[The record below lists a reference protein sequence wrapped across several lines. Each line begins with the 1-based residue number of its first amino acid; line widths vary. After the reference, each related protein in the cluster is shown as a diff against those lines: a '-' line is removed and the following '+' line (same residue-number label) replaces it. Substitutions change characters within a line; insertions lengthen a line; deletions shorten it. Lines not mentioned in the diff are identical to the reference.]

1 MQGGQ
6 LEEFMTGREE
16 LQRIARMV
24 DIHRQKM
31 ERIEEQLT
39 RLESIHLEQGQVVR
53 AVRAIPNEGMVG
65 AMLPLGSGVQLMVD
79 IPGDSGAVVDIGTAV
94 QAEMTRVQAAD
105 LIEERQI
112 EISTLI
118 DSLKKEFDS
127 AEATVRELAETFNQG
142 VAAMDEATPSD
153 ESEPTST
160 PTIQDEVLPESEQE
174 NTERPR
180 RRRRGIGSELTLDD

>member
-1 MQGGQ
+1 MQGEQ
-6 LEEFMTGREE
+6 LANSMTGREE

-53 AVRAIPNEGMVG
+53 AMREIPDEGMLG
-65 AMLPLGSGVQLMVD
+65 AMIPLGSGVQLMVD
-79 IPGDSGAVVDIGTAV
+79 IPKDSGAVVDIGTAV
-94 QAEMTRVQAAD
+94 QAEMSRGQAAD
-105 LIEERQI
+105 LIEERQA
-112 EISTLI
+112 EINILI

-127 AEATVRELAETFNQG
+127 AELTVRELAETFNQG
-142 VAAMDEATPSD
+142 VAAMEENPPSQPDPPSIPSPQEEAPIESD
-153 ESEPTST
+153 
-160 PTIQDEVLPESEQE
+160 QD

-180 RRRRGIGSELTLDD
+180 RGRRGIGSELTLDD

>member
-6 LEEFMTGREE
+6 LEGFMAAREE

-53 AVRAIPNEGMVG
+53 AIRAIPEEGMVG
-65 AMLPLGSGVQLMVD
+65 AMIPLGSGVQLMVD
-79 IPGDSGAVVDIGTAV
+79 IPEDSGAVVDIGTAV
-94 QAEMTRVQAAD
+94 QAEMTRGQAAD
-105 LIEERQI
+105 LIEERQL
-112 EISTLI
+112 EINTLI
-118 DSLKKEFDS
+118 ESLKKEFDS
-127 AEATVRELAETFNQG
+127 AETTVRELAETFNQG
-142 VAAMDEATPSD
+142 VAAMEEAPP
-153 ESEPTST
+153 SEPEPSISSSQEET
-160 PTIQDEVLPESEQE
+160 PKETDQDI
-174 NTERPR
+174 ERPR

>member
-1 MQGGQ
+1 MRGEH
-6 LEEFMTGREE
+6 LANFMTSREE

-53 AVRAIPNEGMVG
+53 AIREIPEEGMLG
-65 AMLPLGSGVQLMVD
+65 AMIPLGSGVQLMVN
-79 IPGDSGAVVDIGTAV
+79 IPKDSGAVVDIGTAV
-94 QAEMTRVQAAD
+94 QAEMTRGQAAD
-105 LIEERQI
+105 LIEERQA
-112 EISTLI
+112 EINTLI

-127 AEATVRELAETFNQG
+127 AELTVRELAETFNQG
-142 VAAMDEATPSD
+142 VAAMEENSPPQPDTTPIPSSQEEAPIESD
-153 ESEPTST
+153 E
-160 PTIQDEVLPESEQE
+160 D

>member
-1 MQGGQ
+1 M
-6 LEEFMTGREE
+6 F
-16 LQRIARMV
+16 
-24 DIHRQKM
+24 
-31 ERIEEQLT
+31 
-39 RLESIHLEQGQVVR
+39 
-53 AVRAIPNEGMVG
+53 
-65 AMLPLGSGVQLMVD
+65 GSGVQLMVD

-142 VAAMDEATPSD
+142 VAAMDEATPT
-153 ESEPTST
+153 EEPEPTST
-160 PTIQDEVLPESEQE
+160 PTTQDEVLPESEQE

>member
-1 MQGGQ
+1 
-6 LEEFMTGREE
+6 MTGREE

-53 AVRAIPNEGMVG
+53 AMREIPDEGMAG
-65 AMLPLGSGVQLMVD
+65 AMIPLGSGVQLMVD
-79 IPGDSGAVVDIGTAV
+79 IPKDSGAVIDIGTAV
-94 QAEMTRVQAAD
+94 QAEMTRTQAAD
-105 LIEERQI
+105 LIEERQM

-142 VAAMDEATPSD
+142 VAAMEESTPS
-153 ESEPTST
+153 EELEPTSSPNT
-160 PTIQDEVLPESEQE
+160 QDEVLPESDPE

>member
-1 MQGGQ
+1 MQGEQ
-6 LEEFMTGREE
+6 LANSMTGREE

-53 AVRAIPNEGMVG
+53 AMREIPDEGMLG
-65 AMLPLGSGVQLMVD
+65 AMMPLGSGVQLMVD
-79 IPGDSGAVVDIGTAV
+79 IPKDSGAVVDIGTAV
-94 QAEMTRVQAAD
+94 QAEMSRGQAAD
-105 LIEERQI
+105 LIEERQA
-112 EISTLI
+112 EINILI

-127 AEATVRELAETFNQG
+127 AELTVRELAETFNQG
-142 VAAMDEATPSD
+142 VAAMEENPPSQPDPPSIPSPQEEAPIESD
-153 ESEPTST
+153 
-160 PTIQDEVLPESEQE
+160 QD